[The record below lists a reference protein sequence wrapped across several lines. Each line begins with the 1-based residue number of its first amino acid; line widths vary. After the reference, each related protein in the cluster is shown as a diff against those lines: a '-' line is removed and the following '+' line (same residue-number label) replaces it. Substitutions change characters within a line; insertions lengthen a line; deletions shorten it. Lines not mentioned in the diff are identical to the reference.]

1 MLRRAWCLMPALW
14 VLAMLVLCADGCAS
28 RTEETLARVQREGL
42 LRVGTDATYPPFE
55 TISTANGEVV
65 GFDADLMRAVAG
77 EIGVKVEFL
86 VVPFDGI
93 LAALSAGKYDAVI
106 SAMTIT
112 PDRARQVLFSEP
124 YYSAGQSVCVRSD
137 SHLEGIADL
146 PGHRLGVQLGTT
158 GERMAQGVEHA
169 EVVSFDAIGAA
180 FLDLRIGR
188 LDAVISD
195 TPTAALF
202 AREHPE
208 VRLVGTPITRES
220 YGIALRMKDESLKKA
235 VDSALGDLD
244 RSGKIRDLRQRWAL
258 EAP

>member
-1 MLRRAWCLMPALW
+1 MRRPFKVLILILAAWAGLQSS
-14 VLAMLVLCADGCAS
+14 GCAS
-28 RTEETLARVQREGL
+28 RSEETLARVRREGI

-55 TISTANGEVV
+55 TVSTSDGTVV
-65 GFDADLMRAVAG
+65 GFDADLMRAIADRLG
-77 EIGVKVEFL
+77 ARAEFV

-93 LAALSAGKYDAVI
+93 LAALNSGKYDVVI

-112 PDRARQVLFSEP
+112 PDRSRQVLFSEP
-124 YYSAGQSVCVRSD
+124 YYAAGQSICVRSD
-137 SHLEGIADL
+137 GGIRGIADL

-158 GERMAQGVEHA
+158 GERLAKQVEHA

-208 VRLVGTPITRES
+208 VRLVGEPITRES
-220 YGIALRMKDESLKKA
+220 YGIAFRMRDGSLKKA
-235 VDSALGDLD
+235 VDSALEDL
-244 RSGKIRDLRQRWAL
+244 RSSGKIDDMRRRWAL
-258 EAP
+258 ESP